1 MARNLIRNQKGITM
15 IELAIVLPILLIV
28 LFAIAEISIA
38 LYDKAVLTN
47 ASREGARA
55 GIVARPPL
63 QRLTDSEIRQVV
75 RNYAS
80 TYLITFGSD
89 TLDDGDI
96 TITPANRNTLPF
108 GSNLQVSVTYRYD
121 FLVLSRLIAAILGPI
136 NLNATTVMKLE

>member
-1 MARNLIRNQKGITM
+1 MKGQKGTSLV
-15 IELAIVLPILLIV
+15 EFAIVLPFLLVV
-28 LFAIAEISIA
+28 LFAIIEFSIA

-63 QRLTDSEIRQVV
+63 QRPTDGEIRQVV

-80 TYLITFGSD
+80 TYLVTFGSD
-89 TLDDGDI
+89 TLEDGDI
-96 TITPANRNTLPF
+96 TITPADRNILSF

-121 FLVLSRLIAAILGPI
+121 FLILSRLINTLVGPI
-136 NLNATTVMKLE
+136 MLNATTVMKLE